1 MAEENYEAIVIGS
14 GFGGSIAAYRLAQK
28 GIKTLILERGK
39 WWPITEKQDTFC
51 TYREPDG
58 RAAWLNDKTVLFEP
72 KPIDRYVGLLEQH
85 IEDGITVWCAAG
97 VGGGS
102 LVYNT
107 VLYQPSRAN
116 WDRVFPAEMSYD
128 EMDAVYYPRVREI
141 IEPSP
146 IPGDILESDYYLSTR
161 AMAEQA
167 AFAGLKVKRASLG
180 SNWDVVR
187 QELKGD
193 KKPSA
198 IAGEIWYGINSGV
211 KRSLD
216 HNYLALAQETGHVTI
231 LALHR
236 VTEIAE
242 DGQNGYRVTCERIDE
257 HGEVQEVRTFATGSL
272 FMAAG
277 SMGTSKMLVRAKA
290 TGKLPKL
297 NDYVGQFWGNNG
309 DTFATRKV
317 SMRTNGGQGGPAS
330 IIIEHHDNP
339 ILPQA
344 LIVFPEWDA
353 PEGTLT
359 TLGMTLPAD
368 LGSFHY
374 DPDTDQARLTF
385 RLDSPGNLKM
395 LEAVNLTYAL
405 LDENNPYEMPVEGSL
420 NFSGHYFCPINGF
433 PEPGTQSTAHDKTQA
448 GAGVTAHPCG
458 GVVLGKACDLYG
470 RVLGYQGLYV
480 VDGALIPGC
489 TAVTHPALTIA
500 AIAERCMEDIVA
512 KDFG

>member
-1 MAEENYEAIVIGS
+1 MTAASYEAIVIGS

-39 WWPITEKQDTFC
+39 WWPITEQQDTFC

-58 RAAWLNDKTVLFEP
+58 RAAWLNNETVLFEP
-72 KPIDRYVGLLEQH
+72 KPIDQYVGLLERH
-85 IEDGITVWCAAG
+85 VEDGITVWCAAG

-116 WDRVFPAEMSYD
+116 WNRVFPAEILYE
-128 EMDAVYYPRVREI
+128 EMDSVYYPRVRAVI
-141 IEPSP
+141 NPSP

-167 AFAGLKVKRASLG
+167 AFAGLKVRRASLG
-180 SNWDVVR
+180 SDWDVVR
-187 QELKGD
+187 QELNGD

-216 HNYLALAQETGHVTI
+216 HNYLALAQATGHVEI

-242 DGQNGYRVTCERIDE
+242 EGQGRYRVTCDHINEQGAI
-257 HGEVQEVRTFATGSL
+257 QETCSFVTGKL

-290 TGKLPKL
+290 TGKLPNL
-297 NDYVGQFWGNNG
+297 NEHVGQFWGNNG

-374 DPDTDQARLTF
+374 DPATDQTRLTF
-385 RLDSPGNLKM
+385 HLDSPGNLKM
-395 LEAVNLTYAL
+395 LDAVNLTYAL
-405 LDENNPYEMPVEGSL
+405 LDENNPYEMPVKGSL

-433 PEPGTQSTAHDKTQA
+433 PEPANQTIVHDKTQA
-448 GAGVTAHPCG
+448 SAGVTAHPCG

-470 RVLGYQGLYV
+470 RVNGYSGLYV

-489 TAVTHPALTIA
+489 TAATNPALTIA

>member
-1 MAEENYEAIVIGS
+1 MAEEHYDAIVIGS
-14 GFGGSIAAYRLAQK
+14 GFGGSIAAYRLAEK
-28 GIKTLILERGK
+28 GIKTLVLERGK
-39 WWPITEKQDTFC
+39 WWSITDRQDTFC

-58 RAAWLNDKTVLFEP
+58 RAAWLSDETVMFEP
-72 KPIDRYVGLLEQH
+72 KPINKYVGLLERH

-116 WDRVFPAEMSYD
+116 WNRVFPPEIPYD
-128 EMDAVYYPRVREI
+128 EMDTVYYPRVRSVI
-141 IEPSP
+141 KSSP
-146 IPGDILESDYYLSTR
+146 IPGDVLESDYYLSTR
-161 AMAEQA
+161 IMTEQA
-167 AFAGLKVKRASLG
+167 SLAGMKVRRADLG
-180 SNWDVVR
+180 SDWDVVR
-187 QELKGD
+187 QELQGE
-193 KKPSA
+193 KKPAA
-198 IAGEIWYGINSGV
+198 IVGEIWYGINSGV

-216 HNYLALAQETGHVTI
+216 HNYLSLAQETGCVEI
-231 LALHR
+231 LALHQ

-242 DGQNGYRVTCERIDE
+242 EGKNRYRITCNRINE
-257 HGEVQEVRTFATGSL
+257 QGEVQETKTFVTSKL
-272 FMAAG
+272 FLAAG

-290 TGKLPKL
+290 TGKLPAL

-317 SMRTNGGQGGPAS
+317 SARTNGGQGGPAS

-368 LGSFHY
+368 LGAFRY

-385 RLDSPGNLKM
+385 RLDSPGNQKM

-405 LDENNPYEMPVEGSL
+405 LDDNNPYEMPIKGSL

-433 PEPGTQSTAHDKTQA
+433 PEPSNQSVVHDKTQA
-448 GAGVTAHPCG
+448 GAGITAHPCG
-458 GVVLGKACDLYG
+458 GVVLGKACDMYG
-470 RVLGYQGLYV
+470 RVQGYQGLYV
-480 VDGALIPGC
+480 VDAALIPGC
-489 TAVTHPALTIA
+489 TAATNPALTIA
-500 AIAERCMEDIVA
+500 ALAERCMEQIVA